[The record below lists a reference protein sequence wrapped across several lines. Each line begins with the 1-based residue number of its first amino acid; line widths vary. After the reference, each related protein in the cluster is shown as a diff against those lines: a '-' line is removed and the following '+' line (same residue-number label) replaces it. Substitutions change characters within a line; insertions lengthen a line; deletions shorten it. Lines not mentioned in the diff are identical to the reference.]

1 MARTACTGG
10 ARLANNPAATLM
22 ATIKSFPMTVCGFTD
37 DAMTKITT
45 TQGYAAL
52 DEFLPT

>member
-10 ARLANNPAATLM
+10 TRLANNPAATLM

-37 DAMTKITT
+37 DATTKITT

-52 DEFLPT
+52 DEFLPI